1 MNVVKLSDLFEINNG
16 YASSNVELI
25 NKSEDTIYYIRPSKT
40 YSGTI
45 AGYVDKTE
53 VPKRYIFPEETIY
66 VSTDGEGSH
75 TYTYVSNFEFVP
87 NSNVVALIPKKEMT
101 LREKQFYALCITK
114 NRWKFSYG
122 RKPKGDRLADIILP
136 TEIPDWIYEI
146 KEPDLSPYKEQINKY
161 LRNKKGK
168 LTVSSDELYYL
179 INSGLFDNNKPFKS
193 GEIMKTDNW
202 KEFKLSD
209 LFELTRGKRLKSED
223 REPGTVPY
231 YSASDSN
238 NGLTDKISNPLF
250 TESDALIYT
259 TFGDCYYVEGE
270 FTASDEVT
278 ILKNDNINKYSGLF
292 LSVVLSQDKF
302 RWAFGRKA
310 FMERIKQLSI
320 RLPATKDGQPDY
332 QYMEDYIKS
341 LKPLLYESIENKAK
355 QEKDMLEDFY
365 NGND

>member
-1 MNVVKLSDLFEINNG
+1 MKTAKLSDLFEIYNG
-16 YASSNVELI
+16 YASSNIELI
-25 NKSEDTIYYIRPSKT
+25 DYNKNAIYYLRPSNT
-40 YSGTI
+40 YEGTI

-53 VPKRYIFPEETIY
+53 VPEKYIFPKETIY

-75 TYTYVSNFEFVP
+75 TYAYVSNFEFAP

-101 LREKQFYALCITK
+101 LLEKQFYALCITK
-114 NRWKFSYG
+114 NRWRFSYS
-122 RKPKGDRLADIILP
+122 RKPKGDRLASMTLP
-136 TEIPDWIYEI
+136 IEVPDWVYEAQTPNI
-146 KEPDLSPYKEQINKY
+146 EPYKEQINKY
-161 LRNKKGK
+161 LRNKGGK
-168 LTVSSDELYYL
+168 LTMKIDELYDL
-179 INSGLFDNNKPFKS
+179 IISGFFDKNEPFNDNKTPEFNSNN
-193 GEIMKTDNW
+193 W
-202 KEFKLSD
+202 QEFKISD

-278 ILKNDNINKYSGLF
+278 ILKNKDVNKYSGIF

-302 RWAFGRKA
+302 RFSFGRKA
-310 FMERIKQLSI
+310 FMDRIKELTVK
-320 RLPATKDGQPDY
+320 LPVTENGEPDY
-332 QYMEDYIKS
+332 QFMEDYIKTLPYS
-341 LKPLLYESIENKAK
+341 KHI
-355 QEKDMLEDFY
+355 
-365 NGND
+365 